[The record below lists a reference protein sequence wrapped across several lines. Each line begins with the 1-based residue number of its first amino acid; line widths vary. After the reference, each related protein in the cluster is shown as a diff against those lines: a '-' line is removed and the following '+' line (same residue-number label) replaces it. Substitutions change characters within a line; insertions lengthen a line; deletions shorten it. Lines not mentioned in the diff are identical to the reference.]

1 MWGIDSEVQDRRQG
15 GLEANVIRQIEIDL
29 GLRNREIREIFR
41 K

>member
-1 MWGIDSEVQDRRQG
+1 MEDRFGGTRQRQG
-15 GLEANVIRQIEIDL
+15 GLEVNVIRQIEIDL

>member
-1 MWGIDSEVQDRRQG
+1 MEDRFGGTRQRQG
-15 GLEANVIRQIEIDL
+15 SLEVNVIRQIEIDL